1 MMGMKAPAEADVLAA
16 CLLLLRLRG
25 VFAWRANNVGVYDPV
40 RKRHRSFR
48 GLRGLADIIGVLG
61 GGRVLAVECKGPRG
75 RLTEEQDYFLGQV
88 RAKGGV
94 ALCVRDVKEL
104 EAELARLGY

>member
-1 MMGMKAPAEADVLAA
+1 MKAGRETDVVRAVLDY
-16 CLLLLRLRG
+16 LRLKG
-25 VFAWRANNVGVYDPV
+25 IFSWRSNNVGVYDPV

-48 GLRGLADIIGVLG
+48 GLKGVADILAVLQ
-61 GGRVLAVECKGPRG
+61 GGRILVVECKGPRG
-75 RLTEEQDYFLGQV
+75 RLTEEQDHFLAQV

-94 ALCVRDVKEL
+94 ALVIRDVREL